1 MLFFISV
8 DSKSNSLA
16 NLNLEVIIN
25 TINDDENTI

>member
-1 MLFFISV
+1 MLFFIFV